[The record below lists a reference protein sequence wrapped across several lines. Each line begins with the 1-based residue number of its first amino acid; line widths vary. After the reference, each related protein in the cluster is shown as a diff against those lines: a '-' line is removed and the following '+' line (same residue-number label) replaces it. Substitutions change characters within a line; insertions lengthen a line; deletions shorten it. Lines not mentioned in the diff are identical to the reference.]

1 MAPASSS
8 ELRTQE
14 LLAPEL
20 MARVSQI
27 QLRTHRLVNDVL
39 SGAYRS
45 TFRGSGVE
53 FEEVRTY
60 QPGDDVRTIDWN
72 RTAKAGEPFVK
83 TYVEERELSIVFL
96 VDTSRS
102 MDFGSKQWTKRETAA
117 AFCALLS
124 FVAQRSQDRVGLS
137 MFGETPG
144 LHLPARKGGGA
155 VARVVR
161 EVIAAPPTSGPAG
174 FQAVLE
180 LQERTLRRRSL
191 VFLVSD
197 FDGLDERAADSLA
210 RLARRHDVVAT
221 RVVDPFE
228 RELPAAGRIW
238 MRELEGDRLVEI
250 DTRSGA
256 VRSAWQKDFEL
267 RSAALAQLLTRAGV
281 DLLELGSGENL
292 SRALADPLV
301 RYFTLRR
308 RRRSGHAGG
317 SGSGRG

>member
-1 MAPASSS
+1 MANEERS
-8 ELRTQE
+8 TE

-83 TYVEERELSIVFL
+83 TYVEERELTLVFL
-96 VDTSRS
+96 VDTSLS
-102 MDFGSKQWTKRETAA
+102 MDFGSKQWTKREVAA

-124 FVAQRSQDRVGLS
+124 FVAQRSQDRVGLC

-144 LHLPARKGGGA
+144 LHLPARKGAGA

-161 EVIAAPPTSGPAG
+161 EVIAAQHTDGQAG
-174 FQAVLE
+174 FQAVLD

-191 VFLVSD
+191 LFLVSD
-197 FDGLDERAADSLA
+197 FDGLDERAADTLA
-210 RLARRHDVVAT
+210 RLARRHDIIAA

-238 MRELEGDRLVEI
+238 MKELETERLVEI
-250 DTRSGA
+250 DTRSNR
-256 VRSAWQKDFEL
+256 VRDAWREDFDR
-267 RSAALAQLLTRAGV
+267 RSAALAQLLTRSGV
-281 DLLELGSGENL
+281 DLLELGAGDNL
-292 SRALADPLV
+292 SRSLAEPLV
-301 RYFTLRR
+301 KYFAMRR
-308 RRRSGHAGG
+308 RKRSTP
-317 SGSGRG
+317 